1 MATLTKNCDGDLTK
15 KIPCENKHIID
26 MTKMELNLPCQKW
39 SKNLPWQ
46 KWVDFCH
53 GKMGVVLSWK

>member
-39 SKNLPWQ
+39 SKNLPWPWQ
-46 KWVDFCH
+46 KGSSFVM
-53 GKMGVVLSWK
+53 KIN